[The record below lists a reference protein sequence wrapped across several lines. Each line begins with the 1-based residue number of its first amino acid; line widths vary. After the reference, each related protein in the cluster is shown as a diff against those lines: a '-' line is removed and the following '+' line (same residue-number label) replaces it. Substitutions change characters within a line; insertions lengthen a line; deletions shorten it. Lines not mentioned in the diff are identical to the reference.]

1 MNSANHQLH
10 TVMYHYV
17 RDLPRTRFPRIKGM
31 LTDEFRTQV
40 AMLAEQYE
48 MATLE
53 TALAFLHGDYRP
65 KRDLC
70 LLTFDD
76 GLKEHFAEV
85 MPILV
90 ERKIEGLF
98 FVITSALEEHRVAPV
113 HMNHFLMA
121 ALEFNEYQQAF
132 MQRLRDKAPDAPT
145 IDELP
150 SIAEMNAEQVR
161 HTYRWDEPAIAAFKF
176 LFNFKLDAALRD
188 EIVREIFVERLGD
201 EAEFARELY
210 LSWDEARQMQN
221 AGMVIGGHS
230 HRHQALA
237 TMTDDA
243 QTDDLTLCHRLIR
256 QNLNAQTRW
265 PFTYPYGKQ
274 HTFNATTVR
283 ELQRLGFA
291 CSFATEVGA
300 TAVGDDVFAI
310 RRIDC
315 KDATAF

>member
-31 LTDEFRTQV
+31 LLDEFRAQM
-40 AMLAEQYE
+40 AALSSCYE

-53 TALAFLHGDYRP
+53 SAMEFLHGDYQP

-85 MPILV
+85 TPILAA
-90 ERKIEGLF
+90 RKIEGLF
-98 FVITSALEEHRVAPV
+98 FVITSALEEHRVASV

-121 ALEFNEYQQAF
+121 ALDFSEYQQAF
-132 MQRLRDKAPDAPT
+132 LQRLRDKAPDAPRIEDLNT
-145 IDELP
+145 ERV
-150 SIAEMNAEQVR
+150 SQ
-161 HTYRWDEPAIAAFKF
+161 TYRWDEPAVAAFKF

-188 EIVREIFVERLGD
+188 EIVREIFVERFGD

-210 LSWDEARQMQN
+210 LNWNEARQMQE
-221 AGMVIGGHS
+221 AGMLIGGHS

-243 QTDDLTLCHRLIR
+243 QADDLNLCRQLMR
-256 QNLNAQTRW
+256 QNLSAQKWW
-265 PFTYPYGKQ
+265 PFTYPYGKR
-274 HTFNATTVR
+274 HTFNQTTAR

-291 CSFATEVGA
+291 CAFATEVGA
-300 TAVGDDVFAI
+300 TAPGNDLFAI

-315 KDATAF
+315 KDVTAF

>member
-1 MNSANHQLH
+1 MNSDNRQLH

-17 RDLPRTRFPRIKGM
+17 RDLPRTPFPRIKGM
-31 LTDEFRTQV
+31 LLDEFRQQV
-40 AMLAEQYE
+40 AALAEQYE

-53 TALAFLHGDYRP
+53 SALEFLRGDYQP

-85 MPILV
+85 TPILAA
-90 ERKIEGLF
+90 RKIQGLF
-98 FVITSALEEHRVAPV
+98 FVISSAIEEDRVASV

-121 ALEFNEYQQAF
+121 ALDFNEYQQAF
-132 MQRLRDKAPDAPT
+132 LERLRDKLPDAPR
-145 IDELP
+145 IEDL
-150 SIAEMNAEQVR
+150 NAEQVCQ
-161 HTYRWDEPAIAAFKF
+161 TYRWDDPAVAAFKF
-176 LFNFKLDAALRD
+176 LFNFKLNAALRD
-188 EIVREIFVERLGD
+188 EIVREIFAERIGS
-201 EAEFARELY
+201 ETAFARELY
-210 LSWDEARQMQN
+210 LSWDEARQMQD

-237 TMTDDA
+237 TMTDN
-243 QTDDLTLCHRLIR
+243 QQMEDLGLCRHLMH
-256 QNLNAQTRW
+256 QKLNAQKLW

-274 HTFNATTVR
+274 HTFNPTTVQ
-283 ELQRLGFA
+283 ELQHLGFA

-300 TAVGDDVFAI
+300 TAPGDDCFAI

-315 KDATAF
+315 KDVKPR

>member
-31 LTDEFRTQV
+31 LLDEFRAQV
-40 AMLAEQYE
+40 AALNSRYE

-53 TALAFLHGDYRP
+53 SALAFLHGDYQP

-85 MPILV
+85 TPILAA
-90 ERKIEGLF
+90 RKIEGLF
-98 FVITSALEEHRVAPV
+98 FVITSALEEHRVAAV

-121 ALEFNEYQQAF
+121 ALDFSEYQQAF
-132 MQRLRDKAPDAPT
+132 LHRLRDKAPDAPR
-145 IDELP
+145 IEDL
-150 SIAEMNAEQVR
+150 NAEQVS
-161 HTYRWDEPAIAAFKF
+161 HTYRWDEPAVAAFKF

-201 EAEFARELY
+201 EAQFARELY
-210 LSWDEARQMQN
+210 LNWDEARQIQD
-221 AGMVIGGHS
+221 AGMLIGGHS

-243 QTDDLTLCHRLIR
+243 QMDDLRRCHQLMQ
-256 QNLNAQTRW
+256 QNLNVQKWW
-265 PFTYPYGKQ
+265 PFTYPYGKR
-274 HTFNATTVR
+274 HTFNQATVR
-283 ELQRLGFA
+283 GLQRLGFA

-300 TAVGDDVFAI
+300 TATGDDVFAI

-315 KDATAF
+315 KDVKPR

>member
-1 MNSANHQLH
+1 MNSTSHPRRLH

-31 LTDEFRTQV
+31 LLAEFRAQV
-40 AMLAEQYE
+40 ATLAEAYE

-53 TALAFLHGDYRP
+53 SALAFLHGDYKP

-85 MPILV
+85 TPILAA
-90 ERKIEGLF
+90 RKIQGLF
-98 FVITSALEEHRVAPV
+98 FVITSALEEHRVAAV

-121 ALEFNEYQQAF
+121 ALEFSEYQQAF
-132 MQRLRDKAPDAPT
+132 LDRLRDKAPDAPR
-145 IDELP
+145 IEDL
-150 SIAEMNAEQVR
+150 NAEQIR
-161 HTYRWDEPAIAAFKF
+161 HTYRWDEPAVAAFKF

-188 EIVREIFVERLGD
+188 EIVREIFVERFGN

-210 LSWDEARQMQN
+210 LNWDAARQMQQ
-221 AGMVIGGHS
+221 AGMLIGGHS

-237 TMTDDA
+237 TMTDEA
-243 QTDDLTLCHRLIR
+243 QVDDLNQCHQLLR
-256 QNLNAQTRW
+256 QHLNAQPWW
-265 PFTYPYGKQ
+265 PFTYPYGKR
-274 HTFNATTVR
+274 HTFNQTTVR
-283 ELQRLGFA
+283 QLQRLGFA

-300 TAVGDDVFAI
+300 AAPGEDVFAI
-310 RRIDC
+310 RRMDC
-315 KDATAF
+315 KDVTAF